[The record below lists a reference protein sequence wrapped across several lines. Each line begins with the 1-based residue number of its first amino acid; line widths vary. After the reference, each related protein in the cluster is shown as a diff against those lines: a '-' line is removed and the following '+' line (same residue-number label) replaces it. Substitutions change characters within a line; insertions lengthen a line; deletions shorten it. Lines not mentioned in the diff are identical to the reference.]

1 MWLFKGT
8 LYLKRIHNMVVNT
21 KERIVRQQLLVTG
34 TANLGKSWDTAA

>member
-1 MWLFKGT
+1 
-8 LYLKRIHNMVVNT
+8 MVVNT